1 MRYWLFILLLFCV
14 WACQDDGPSG
24 ERPVAFLVP
33 DASNIQQDFSVR
45 LADTSQLAL
54 TESILVAGLPPVFA
68 PYQERRTEQTSFSGR
83 STLFSQSSS
92 IYHMEEGQFLAIKLS
107 DYARDSSAFLH
118 LFDQFLQIETTP
130 LPNIEGRKIRLP
142 LGKTFGWAWKD
153 RQTGIQ
159 YLAAG
164 VQNRF
169 HVQLQTNRLSG
180 IVALEDAFKR
190 IDWQKLKRETEKNE

>member
-1 MRYWLFILLLFCV
+1 MRYWLSILILLCV
-14 WACQDDGPSG
+14 WACQDDAPSG

-33 DASNIQQDFSVR
+33 DANGIQRDFSVR
-45 LADTSQLAL
+45 LGDTNQHAL
-54 TESILVAGLPPVFA
+54 DESILLAGLPAVFA

-83 STLFSQSSS
+83 TLFSQSSA

-118 LFDQFLQIETTP
+118 LFEQFSQIETTA

-180 IVALEDAFKR
+180 IVALEDAFRR
-190 IDWQKLKRETEKNE
+190 IDWQKLQREAEKK